1 MSMTLHDSLEIG
13 NVFGSEAGFMEAK
26 ILQERYIIRDKCLR
40 KGLPSSHNTNCKDFG
55 SAFRSRGR
63 HSSNETA
70 QGGVLKLVWLLVR
83 IHVSGFVE
91 RSTIS
96 KSNTKFIHTQVHILI
111 PLGLSFTWLV
121 ESEPS

>member
-63 HSSNETA
+63 NSSNETA
-70 QGGVLKLVWLLVR
+70 QRGRFETCLAPG
-83 IHVSGFVE
+83 
-91 RSTIS
+91 T
-96 KSNTKFIHTQVHILI
+96 NTRLGIRRAVNNKQVKY
-111 PLGLSFTWLV
+111 
-121 ESEPS
+121 